1 MPVDRTRLPAIG
13 SDPRFHL
20 PEARRSTLA
29 NGTRLWAV
37 EHRRAPVLS
46 LLLLIPSGASVDP
59 SHQLG
64 LAALTADLLD
74 EGSADHTAI
83 ELHEALSRIGGHLSI
98 EVTSDATVVSLTT
111 LARRTHEALRLLSEI
126 VTRPRF
132 DPDDV
137 TRVRDLRLHRI
148 RQMRQAPSAVADRA
162 FLKALYGKH
171 PYGHLAIGT
180 DAALRATGPTDV
192 SAFHSCWY
200 SPARWTLVAVGDVP
214 AEELHAAADELF
226 AHGGREVETPPVV
239 SLPDPPPVRDR
250 LIFVSRQGAVQ
261 SEIRL
266 GHLGASRSSPDYHAL
281 RVLNMVLGGQFVS
294 RINLNLREAKGY
306 TYGARTTFDLKV
318 GRGPFVLQVSVQT
331 PATADAIAEALRE
344 IADIRD
350 RHPVTEEEL
359 VSARAALTRGFPRA
373 FETASQIA
381 RAGLQLSLHDLPDD
395 HYAQF
400 VPRTMAVD
408 TDEVSRV
415 AARHLHPDQ
424 LLAVVV
430 GSRPDVFD
438 ALADLGF
445 GDPIEL
451 PSDASSQ

>member
-1 MPVDRTRLPAIG
+1 M
-13 SDPRFHL
+13 
-20 PEARRSTLA
+20 LA
-29 NGTRLWAV
+29 NGTRLWTV
-37 EHRRAPVLS
+37 QHRRAPVLS

-74 EGSADHTAI
+74 EGSTHYTAI
-83 ELHEALSRIGGHLSI
+83 ELHEALSRIGGHLNI
-98 EVTSDATVVSLTT
+98 EVTSDATVVALTT
-111 LARRTHEALRLLSEI
+111 LARHTHEALRLLSEV

-132 DPDDV
+132 YPDDV
-137 TRVRDLRLHRI
+137 ARVRDLRLHRI
-148 RQMRQAPSAVADRA
+148 RQMRQVPSAVADRV
-162 FLKALYGKH
+162 FLESLYGAH
-171 PYGHLAIGT
+171 PYGHLAIGI
-180 DAALRATGPTDV
+180 DSDLRAMGPTDV
-192 SAFHSCWY
+192 SAFHARWY
-200 SPARWTLVAVGDVP
+200 SPSRWTLVAVGDVP

-226 AHGGREVETPPVV
+226 AFGDWEIEPPPVV

-250 LIFVSRQGAVQ
+250 LVFVARQGAVQ

-266 GHLGASRSSPDYHAL
+266 GHLGASRSSSDYHAL

-306 TYGARTTFDLKV
+306 TYGARTAFDLRV

-331 PATADAIAEALRE
+331 PVTADALTEALRE
-344 IADIRD
+344 IVDIRD
-350 RHPVTEEEL
+350 RRPVTEEEL
-359 VSARAALTRGFPRA
+359 VSARAALTRGFPRT

-395 HYAQF
+395 HYVQF
-400 VPRTMAVD
+400 VPRTMAVN

-415 AARHLHPDQ
+415 AARYLHPDQ

-438 ALADLGF
+438 TLPRVGF
-445 GDPIEL
+445 GDPVEV
-451 PSDASSQ
+451 PSDASS